1 MMPEKSQP
9 VRICPV
15 CSAADRILDNERLWP
30 AGWRCPTCSHAL
42 VIRAEFPCLAPEIDG
57 ADVGFDP
64 TAFTALARIEDG
76 HFWFQV
82 RNELIAWLV
91 RRYGATAKRI
101 LEIGCGTGFVLD
113 AIRAACPSASI
124 VGSELHSAGLSV
136 ARGRHGGMVE
146 LIQADARR
154 LCLRDALDVVC
165 ALDVL
170 EHIEKDEEVLKEIE
184 AALRPG
190 GFLIAAVPQHPW
202 LWSESDDLSQ
212 HVRRYRV
219 GEIERKA
226 KVAGFD
232 LRFADSFVS
241 LLLPAMAMRRLTGRI
256 WPRRTRRADP
266 ADTLNDPLA
275 REFGVGPNLNRAMR
289 AVLRMEHRWRC
300 AGLRLPI
307 GGSRVIVAQKRA

>member
-113 AIRAACPSASI
+113 AIRTVCPSASI
-124 VGSELHSAGLSV
+124 VASELHSA

-202 LWSESDDLSQ
+202 LWS
-212 HVRRYRV
+212 
-219 GEIERKA
+219 
-226 KVAGFD
+226 AGQ
-232 LRFADSFVS
+232 
-241 LLLPAMAMRRLTGRI
+241 
-256 WPRRTRRADP
+256 RALIQP
-266 ADTLNDPLA
+266 
-275 REFGVGPNLNRAMR
+275 
-289 AVLRMEHRWRC
+289 
-300 AGLRLPI
+300 GL
-307 GGSRVIVAQKRA
+307 

>member
-113 AIRAACPSASI
+113 AIRTVCPSASI
-124 VGSELHSAGLSV
+124 VASELHSAGLSV

-154 LCLRDALDVVC
+154 LCLRDAFDVVC

-184 AALRPG
+184 AALRHG
-190 GFLIAAVPQHPW
+190 GFLIAAVP
-202 LWSESDDLSQ
+202 L

-232 LRFADSFVS
+232 LRFSDSFVS

-266 ADTLNDPLA
+266 AGTLNDPLA